1 MRRRLVF
8 FLIVGLLFFDIY
20 SKDDYEVTVET
31 YEDESMT
38 LLTDESFR
46 KEEDIARFLELIETS
61 PLAEEDV
68 EGRPDYV
75 IMVNDRSE
83 LTLVAMVNV
92 WIGEE
97 SEIRFT
103 RGVEG
108 TDVFEVDAMYTDLV
122 NELLP

>member
-46 KEEDIARFLELIETS
+46 KEDDIARFLELIETS

>member
-20 SKDDYEVTVET
+20 SKDDYEVIVET

-38 LLTDESFR
+38 LLTDESFK
-46 KEEDIARFLELIETS
+46 KEDDIARFLELIETS

>member
-1 MRRRLVF
+1 
-8 FLIVGLLFFDIY
+8 
-20 SKDDYEVTVET
+20 
-31 YEDESMT
+31 MT

-46 KEEDIARFLELIETS
+46 KEDDIARFLELIETS